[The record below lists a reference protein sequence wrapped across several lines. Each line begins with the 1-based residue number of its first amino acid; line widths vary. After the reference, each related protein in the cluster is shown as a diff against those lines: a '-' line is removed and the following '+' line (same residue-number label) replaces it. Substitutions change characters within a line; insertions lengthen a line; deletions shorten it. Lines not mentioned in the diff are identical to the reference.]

1 MYRYLLGIT
10 VAAAFVGSAEAAISS
25 GNVTT
30 ANRSFLKIAPPPA
43 VGNDNQQDTTHL
55 LAFDERQNHTLTVP
69 LTLNI
74 TSSGVGN
81 VIVPAGTVVSSH
93 YVFYDPAGGASI
105 EGTVTF
111 TDPVLGIIEVD
122 GDLDASA
129 AEVGAPGTAYNSPSL
144 LGLESGDTVSVT
156 GLNQITFDVTAGS
169 PGDYVRV
176 ITVPEPASAALLAP
190 VVGLMMRRGR
200 R

>member
-10 VAAAFVGSAEAAISS
+10 VAVAFVGSAEAAILS

-30 ANRSFLKIAPPPA
+30 ANKSFLKIAPPPA
-43 VGNDNQQDTTHL
+43 VGDDNQQDATHL

-93 YVFYDPAGGASI
+93 YVFYDPADPAGI
-105 EGTVTF
+105 QGTVNF
-111 TDPVLGIIEVD
+111 TETVLGIIEVD

-129 AEVGAPGTAYNSPSL
+129 AEVGAPGTVYNSPNL
-144 LGLESGDTVSVT
+144 LGLEGIDAVSVS
-156 GLNQITFDVTAGS
+156 GPNQIEFNVSAGS

-176 ITVPEPASAALLAP
+176 ITVPEPASVALLAP
-190 VVGLMMRRGR
+190 AVGLMMRRGR